1 MLWTV
6 FKVLMVAWML
16 KMIFDFGASAIPI
29 VLAVSLTALLLLRL
43 IHSSHLFQL
52 RQNARPQEDRKVQLQ
67 HS

>member
-6 FKVLMVAWML
+6 FKVLMVVWML
-16 KMIFDFGASAIPI
+16 KMVLDFGASAIPI
-29 VLAVSLTALLLLRL
+29 VLAVSLTALLLRL
-43 IHSSHLFQL
+43 IHSSHLVQL

>member
-6 FKVLMVAWML
+6 FKVLMVVWML
-16 KMIFDFGASAIPI
+16 KMVLDFGASAIPI
-29 VLAVSLTALLLLRL
+29 VLAVPLTALLLRL
-43 IHSSHLFQL
+43 SHSSHLFQL